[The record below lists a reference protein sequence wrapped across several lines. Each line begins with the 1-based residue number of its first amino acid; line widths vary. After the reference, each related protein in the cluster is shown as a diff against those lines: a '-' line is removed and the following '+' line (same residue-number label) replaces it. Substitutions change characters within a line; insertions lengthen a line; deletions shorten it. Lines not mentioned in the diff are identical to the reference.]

1 MLNSGKNIPKFG
13 WLMLLTL
20 IGFLLAAN
28 NGLAEEKVV
37 GTKLLDKETTIKIKG
52 IRDSDSPET
61 YKFKV
66 GAKEIELD
74 ARETQSGDVHVPA
87 GDTLE
92 KDLSTKGGTITVDG
106 VVIGDCAVMGGS
118 LIVNG
123 RIEGDAACFGG
134 SIEVPGQISGSA
146 ACFGGNVNVDGQIGD
161 ELAAFGGN
169 VSLGPKSQV
178 GGDVSIMGGK
188 VDKSEG
194 ATVGGEIKALELGM
208 FNQFIPGMVRTTSQQ
223 VRHNPVRSR
232 LLVLGVWFSLILG
245 LLVLVLLAAAFFPKQ
260 VEAVAK
266 ASLEDTWK
274 SAGIGI
280 LIQVALAPALL
291 LLIITLFGPL
301 LLGLMFLAGCIMA
314 LAAFGLI
321 ISQRWH
327 HVVNKPAPST
337 LAAVALGY
345 GLLMSFLLAGNLINL
360 AGSPFTVLGW
370 ILIIVNFIAVWCGTA
385 LGLGGVWLSR
395 FGTVKTYR
403 SQPAVPAVPE
413 ENTPQ
418 APSVK

>member
-1 MLNSGKNIPKFG
+1 MLNSGKNTTRAV
-13 WLMLLTL
+13 WLVLMSI
-20 IGFLLAAN
+20 IGLMLAAN
-28 NGLAEEKVV
+28 TGRAEEKVA
-37 GTKLLDKETTIKIKG
+37 GTKLLGKNITIKIKG
-52 IRDSDSPET
+52 IGDPGSESA
-61 YKFKV
+61 YKFKIGDKEV
-66 GAKEIELD
+66 GIDSKE
-74 ARETQSGDVHVPA
+74 TPTGDIHVAA

-92 KDLSTKGGTITVDG
+92 KDLSTKGGAITVDG

-123 RIEGDAACFGG
+123 QIDGDVACFGG
-134 SIEVPGQISGSA
+134 SIEVPGRVTGSA
-146 ACFGGNVNVDGQIGD
+146 ACFGGTINVDGQVGD
-161 ELAAFGGN
+161 EIAAFGGN
-169 VSLGPKSQV
+169 VRLGPTSSV
-178 GGDVSIMGGK
+178 GGDVSILGGK
-188 VDKSEG
+188 VEKSDS
-194 ATVGGEIKALELGM
+194 AAIGGEVKTLELGM
-208 FNQFIPGMVRTTSQQ
+208 LNRFIPDMVGTAQM
-223 VRHNPVRSR
+223 VNDHPVKGR
-232 LLVLGVWFSLILG
+232 LLSLGIWFSLALG
-245 LLVLVLLAAAFFPKQ
+245 LMALVMLTAVFFPKQ

-274 SAGIGI
+274 SVGTGI
-280 LIQVALAPALL
+280 LIQVVLAPALM
-291 LLIITLFGPL
+291 LLIITVFGPL

-314 LAAFGLI
+314 LTAFSFL

-327 HVVNKPAPST
+327 HVINKTVPST

-403 SQPAVPAVPE
+403 SPALPPAVPAEVKSPE
-413 ENTPQ
+413 PLVQ
-418 APSVK
+418 

>member
-1 MLNSGKNIPKFG
+1 MLHSGKNTTKAV
-13 WLMLLTL
+13 WLALLTIISMLLAVNT
-20 IGFLLAAN
+20 
-28 NGLAEEKVV
+28 GLAEEKKVR
-37 GTKLLDKETTIKIKG
+37 TKLLDEETIIKIQGDKPEK
-52 IRDSDSPET
+52 SPES

-66 GAKEIELD
+66 GDKEIEID
-74 ARETQSGDVHVPA
+74 SKETQTGDVHVAA

-123 RIEGDAACFGG
+123 QIDGDVACFGG
-134 SIEVPGQISGSA
+134 NIEVPGRVTGSA
-146 ACFGGNVNVDGQIGD
+146 ACFGGTINVDGQVDD
-161 ELAAFGGN
+161 EIAAFGGN
-169 VSLGPKSQV
+169 VNLGPKAQV
-178 GGDVSIMGGK
+178 GGDVSILGGK
-188 VDKSEG
+188 VEKSDS
-194 ATVGGEIKALELGM
+194 ATIGGEVKTLELGM
-208 FNQFIPGMVRTTSQQ
+208 LNQFIPGMVGTAQM
-223 VRHNPVRSR
+223 VNDHPVRGR
-232 LLVLGVWFSLILG
+232 LLSLGVWFSLALG
-245 LLVLVLLAAAFFPKQ
+245 MLVLVMLTTVFFPKQ

-291 LLIITLFGPL
+291 LLIITIFGPL
-301 LLGLMFLAGCIMA
+301 LLAMMFTAGLIMA
-314 LAAFGLI
+314 MAAFGLI

-327 HVVNKPAPST
+327 HVVNKPEPST
-337 LAAVALGY
+337 VSAVLLGY

-403 SQPAVPAVPE
+403 TQPAVPAVSAASPE
-413 ENTPQ
+413 TKPQ
-418 APSVK
+418 

>member
-1 MLNSGKNIPKFG
+1 V
-13 WLMLLTL
+13 LLTIISL
-20 IGFLLAAN
+20 LLAAN
-28 NGLAEEKVV
+28 TGLAEEKKVR
-37 GTKLLDKETTIKIKG
+37 TKLLDEKTVIKIQGEDTQDPQKN
-52 IRDSDSPET
+52 

-66 GAKEIELD
+66 GDKEIEID
-74 ARETQSGDVHVPA
+74 SKETQTGDVHVAA

-123 RIEGDAACFGG
+123 QIDGDVACFGG
-134 SIEVPGQISGSA
+134 NIEVPGRVTGSA
-146 ACFGGNVNVDGQIGD
+146 ACFGGTINVDGQVDD
-161 ELAAFGGN
+161 EIAAFGGN
-169 VSLGPKSQV
+169 VNLGPKAQV
-178 GGDVSIMGGK
+178 GGDVSILGGK
-188 VDKSEG
+188 VEKSDS
-194 ATVGGEIKALELGM
+194 ATIGGEVKTLELGM
-208 FNQFIPGMVRTTSQQ
+208 LNQFIPGMVGTAQM
-223 VRHNPVRSR
+223 VNDHPVRGR
-232 LLVLGVWFSLILG
+232 LLSLGVWFSLALG
-245 LLVLVLLAAAFFPKQ
+245 MLVLVMLTAVFFPKN

-274 SAGIGI
+274 SAGTGI

-291 LLIITLFGPL
+291 LLIITIFGPL
-301 LLGLMFLAGCIMA
+301 LLSLMFTAGLIMA
-314 LAAFGLI
+314 MAAFGLI

-337 LAAVALGY
+337 VSAVLLGY

-403 SQPAVPAVPE
+403 SQPAVPAVSAAVPE
-413 ENTPQ
+413 TKPQ
-418 APSVK
+418 